1 MSARSRQRAAAQTAG
16 GWSATSLSLRSSHGR
31 ATRHA
36 PVLNYA
42 EPSESEDAEEEDDD
56 IDELQADQVQG
67 GGNSDTDEPSSQSD
81 SDEGDGEPGD
91 KSFRPGHRPPKRS
104 LPADALSPEAGSSKR
119 RRQPHRRATAD
130 FLTGDDAYL
139 SPSSDG
145 APRTRRKQLQAAASA
160 ASSATPAEV
169 RRAST
174 SSPQSRNSRHGRGR
188 RDIRTPTKQSKHVV
202 IDAGGK
208 RDGVRTPILK
218 RAVSPP
224 RSNRPPWATLP
235 YFVLADIFA
244 YGAGELDTI
253 ASVRW
258 LLGVSRTCRGFA
270 EPALRALYRSPPM
283 LTMNMAHNLVE
294 HLAKDPST
302 TMFDYRQKVKT
313 LRIDV
318 GSLASRVYRGRHLDI
333 PRLVSYCPGLVDL
346 DLYHY
351 KDMPPYR
358 EQTENLR
365 WSYPEALFEILGAV
379 PPRAKTE
386 EAGGD
391 ALEEGTNSNTSVASN
406 PAFTSAP
413 ASQEVAAPLGVKLRS
428 WRWNQ
433 RLMGP
438 DLTLDRMRTMH
449 LSPTF
454 ASLRKISFVN
464 YQRPSLSARDPEDPA
479 VIEADRQHAE
489 DFTSLLNALPHLT
502 HLSIESSTAANDL
515 ILPLMPT
522 TLQRLELINC
532 WDVTADQFAE
542 YLVTHGQALKEL
554 TLNYNQS
561 LSLSFLSVLGTSCP
575 QLQVLRMNLTYYS
588 QHASYNDANPNYETL
603 LTPDQVP
610 AWPTGIQVIELE
622 HLRKWEPDA
631 AEVFFNSLVDSAPH
645 MSDLRVLAI
654 KAMLD
659 IPWRQRCEMRDRWE
673 ATLDRVFK
681 RRVSPPAPAHSL
693 SYYAKQKRQN
703 ASPRSKAKARQ
714 FDSEP
719 ARRSHR
725 IATHVSSPSSRSSS
739 KSRGLRYNIP
749 GGRVSYREPDTDEDI
764 PSSDDLEDEKKGNKN
779 EENRKDENIEQ
790 GEGEGK
796 TDEEEMSG
804 GEGPSAQSNKGQ
816 PFVHGMCDV
825 VDIRIDNQKP
835 GEIQYRMVDFL
846 DSDDSGSDDE
856 WTGDGV
862 EANDYAW

>member
-1 MSARSRQRAAAQTAG
+1 MSGRSRQRATAETTG
-16 GWSATSLSLRSSHGR
+16 TWSATSLSLRSSHSR

-36 PVLNYA
+36 PVRSYA
-42 EPSESEDAEEEDDD
+42 EVSENEEEEDDD
-56 IDELQADQVQG
+56 IDELQADQVQRDDD
-67 GGNSDTDEPSSQSD
+67 SESDEPSNHSD
-81 SDEGDGEPGD
+81 SDGDIGEPGD
-91 KSFRPGHRPPKRS
+91 RSFHFWQRPSKRS
-104 LPADALSPEAGSSKR
+104 QPADAFSPEAGSSKR

-145 APRTRRKQLQAAASA
+145 APRTRRKSQAAATT
-160 ASSATPAEV
+160 ASSSTAPATASASTTAP
-169 RRAST
+169 RAST
-174 SSPQSRNSRHGRGR
+174 SSPQNRSSRNGRDR
-188 RDIRTPTKQSKHVV
+188 RGPRTPTKKNKT
-202 IDAGGK
+202 AGGK
-208 RDGVRTPILK
+208 RDGVRTPIVK
-218 RAVSPP
+218 REPSPP

-244 YGAGELDTI
+244 YGAGPLDTI

-258 LLGVSRTCRGFA
+258 LLGVSRTCKGFA

-283 LTMNMAHNLVE
+283 LTMNMAHNLVD

-302 TMFDYRQKVKT
+302 TIYDYRQKVKT
-313 LRIDV
+313 LSIDV

-333 PRLVSYCPGLVDL
+333 PRLVSYCPGLVNL

-365 WSYPEALFEILGAV
+365 WSYPETLFEVLGAV
-379 PPRAKTE
+379 PPQETVE
-386 EAGGD
+386 SAGGD
-391 ALEEGTNSNTSVASN
+391 TQDEGSSSSSNTAVV
-406 PAFTSAP
+406 SAP
-413 ASQEVAAPLGVKLRS
+413 KAAAPTGVKLRS

-438 DLTLDRMRTMH
+438 NMTLDKMLAIH

-454 ASLRKISFVN
+454 AGLRKLSFVN
-464 YQRPSLSARDPEDPA
+464 YQRPSLNARDPEDPA
-479 VIEADRQHAE
+479 VIEADRQQAE
-489 DFTSLLNALPHLT
+489 DFTSLLNALPSLT

-515 ILPLMPT
+515 ILPLMPK
-522 TLQRLELINC
+522 TLQHLELINC
-532 WDVTADQFAE
+532 WDITADQFAE
-542 YLVTHGQALKEL
+542 YLVTHGQALREL

-561 LSLSFLSVLGTSCP
+561 LSLSFLSVLGTACP

-588 QHASYNDANPNYETL
+588 QHATYNDANPNYETL
-603 LTPDQVP
+603 ITPDQVP
-610 AWPTGIQVIELE
+610 AWPAGIQVIELE

-631 AEVFFNSLVDSAPH
+631 AEVFFKSLVDSAPH
-645 MSDLRVLAI
+645 MPELRVLAI

-673 ATLDRVFK
+673 ATLERVFK
-681 RRVSPPAPAHSL
+681 RHVSLPKPANSL
-693 SYYAKQKRQN
+693 SYYDKQKKQHDT
-703 ASPRSKAKARQ
+703 SPRSKAKARHV
-714 FDSEP
+714 DSEP
-719 ARRSHR
+719 SRRSHR
-725 IATHVSSPSSRSSS
+725 IATHASSPSSRASS
-739 KSRGLRYNIP
+739 KSRGLRTMAP
-749 GGRVSYREPDTDEDI
+749 STRVSYREPDTDEDI
-764 PSSDDLEDEKKGNKN
+764 PSSDDFNKEDDDEKVEKHGDN
-779 EENRKDENIEQ
+779 EDAEQ
-790 GEGEGK
+790 SEGK
-796 TDEEEMSG
+796 MDVEMSG
-804 GEGPSAQSNKGQ
+804 SEGPSARPQKNR

-846 DSDDSGSDDE
+846 DNDDSGSDDE

-862 EANDYAW
+862 EVNDYAW